1 MLAIGD
7 GLGTLHILEIP
18 RSLVQPSPNEEA
30 GVAAYFAREVERSAF
45 GKGRWETRA
54 REKRDREKAEA
65 LAQVALKNTPAP
77 PSEEEIEEKMRAEYK
92 AYLELEKAILIELGL
107 WVDKDEEETE

>member
-18 RSLVQPSPNEEA
+18 RSLAHPSPNEEA

-65 LAQVALKNTPAP
+65 LAQVRDG
-77 PSEEEIEEKMRAEYK
+77 SFF
-92 AYLELEKAILIELGL
+92 AIAVVVVVVVVLHELGFCDVML
-107 WVDKDEEETE
+107 S

>member
-1 MLAIGD
+1 M
-7 GLGTLHILEIP
+7 
-18 RSLVQPSPNEEA
+18 
-30 GVAAYFAREVERSAF
+30 AAYFAREVERSAF